1 MADWNFPLTGGGAEY
16 GINESGIETF
26 KSGLDKSLAR
36 EVIQNS
42 LDARD
47 NQEKPVEVSFFK
59 FDISKE
65 ELPGGDRLQ
74 DIFEKA
80 KAYYATDRDAASFY
94 NEAIKVVSGAIP
106 CLKISDFNTKGLCG
120 TSDQKEESTFY
131 ALTKA
136 MGVSNKTQSSGGSF
150 GIGKSAPFSMSS
162 LRTVFYSTY
171 NIDDEYKLLGVSRL
185 TTFEDLP
192 GEKRQN
198 VGFYGNLNN
207 EKQVVDELTNFDE
220 MPKKLRRG
228 GNNGAGTDITIIGY
242 KAEQEW
248 TEGLLNAVLN
258 EFYPAIYYGNL
269 IVKLVDKNRTVD
281 IDKETLGNLMAE
293 YANNKGDSYPY
304 YLALSSPDYNFSESL
319 DILGNCHLFIK
330 KNDEFPS
337 KVQWSRSPLMVVRS
351 KRYGSPEAY
360 SALFICDDSEKGDR
374 ILRSLEPPAH
384 NDWKSSLWDPIKN
397 RDISTIKSYG
407 NMVLFELE
415 SWIRKK
421 LEEISAVKEDHIV
434 EIEGLGEYLPDTE
447 VGNFTA
453 EDLQDDLLDINTSV
467 AKKESPISKPRV
479 GTVKPVR
486 PGEKPS
492 KPKAPHKKESGGAK
506 SGGAEEQPRSDKKRI
521 LTSSVEIRSREI
533 NNGNKRLYVLSMLPN
548 EDTSGDLNIVARG
561 ETGYYGMDLDYA
573 ENSIGSRLEV
583 EGSFIKNLQMKKGV
597 PEKIT
602 IKLNDD
608 GRYSIGV
615 ENYV

>member
-1 MADWNFPLTGGGAEY
+1 MADWNFPLTGGGVEY

-47 NQEKPVEVSFFK
+47 DQEKPVEVSFFR

-65 ELPGGDRLQ
+65 ELPGGNRLK

-94 NEAIKVVSGAIP
+94 NEAIKVVDGVIP
-106 CLKISDFNTKGLCG
+106 CLKISDFNTKGLRG
-120 TSDQKEESTFY
+120 TADQKEKSTFY

-136 MGVSNKTQSSGGSF
+136 MGVSNKSQTSGGSF

-171 NIDDEYKLLGVSRL
+171 NIDDEHKLLGVSRL
-185 TTFEDLP
+185 TTFEDFYE
-192 GEKRQN
+192 EKRQN

-207 EKQVVDELTNFDE
+207 EKQIVDELTNYDE
-220 MPKKLRRG
+220 MPKKLRRS
-228 GNNGAGTDITIIGY
+228 NDNGAGTDITIIGY

-248 TEGLLNAVLN
+248 IEGLLNAVLN
-258 EFYPAIYYGNL
+258 DFYPAIYYGNL
-269 IVKLVDKNRTVD
+269 IVKIVDKNRTID
-281 IDKETLGNLMAE
+281 INKETLGNLMSE
-293 YANNKGDSYPY
+293 YANNRGDSWPY

-360 SALFICDDSEKGDR
+360 SALFICDDTEKGDR

-384 NDWKSSLWDPIKN
+384 NDWKSRLWDPIKD
-397 RDISTIKSYG
+397 REISAIKSYG

-421 LEEISAVKEDHIV
+421 IEEISTLNEDHIL

-453 EDLQDDLLDINTSV
+453 DDLQDDLLDNNTSV
-467 AKKESPISKPRV
+467 TKNESPISKPRV

-486 PGEKPS
+486 FGEKPS
-492 KPKAPHKKESGGAK
+492 KPQDPHKKKSGGAK
-506 SGGAEEQPRSDKKRI
+506 TGGTEEQPGSETKRI
-521 LTSSVEIRSREI
+521 LSASIETRSREI
-533 NNGNKRLYVLSMLPN
+533 SSNNKRLYVLSIMPN

-561 ETGYYGMDLDYA
+561 ETGYYGMHLDYA
-573 ENSIGSRLEV
+573 KNSIGSQLEV
-583 EGSFIKNLQMKKGV
+583 EGSFIKNLQIKKGV
-597 PEKIT
+597 PEMIT
-602 IKLNDD
+602 VKLKDD